1 MDQDRFQQLGKRL
14 PACLLV
20 LLAILAYLP
29 ALDAGFIIDDTLY
42 VTDDARM
49 ETLGGLGRIWTEVVG
64 PQYKHQYY
72 PMTSTAFWVQHQF
85 WSDDPFGYHL
95 VNVLLHAANAVLFW
109 LVLGRLAMPG
119 AWIAAAIFA
128 VHPVHVQSVAWVA
141 ELKNTLSAMFFLASA
156 LVYVG
161 WFRDGPRKWAGYA
174 LGMVLFV
181 AALLSKSATCLLP
194 AALLVVLWWTR
205 RRLQRRDLVA
215 LAPLVAVGL
224 SFVAVTVYLEA
235 VHGGAAGSGFSQSA
249 LERGL
254 VAGRMLWFY
263 TGKIVWPAELIFIYP
278 RWVIDAAAWWQYLF
292 PVSAIGV
299 LAALWWQRA
308 RIGRGPFAAVAFFFL
323 AVVPMAFVN
332 VAFTRLSWVSDHW
345 QYWASMGLI
354 ALAAGTA
361 ATHRGRWLPVAATAV
376 IGVLAVLTWDR
387 CLVYGSSERLW
398 RDTVTRNPDAWLAH
412 NNLANALQLQD
423 RFDEAEAG
431 YREAIR
437 LNPDFMKA
445 HYNLANALQARGRL
459 DEAVVH
465 FDRAVRL
472 DPEYADAHYN
482 FGNALRLA
490 GDLDEAI
497 ERYREA
503 LRLDPD
509 FHEAR
514 HNLRMAVALRHAAV
528 STP

>member
-1 MDQDRFQQLGKRL
+1 MDQDRIKQLGSLL

-20 LLAILAYLP
+20 LLVILAFLP
-29 ALDAGFIIDDTLY
+29 ALDAGFIIDDSLY

-49 ETLGGLGRIWTEVVG
+49 ETPGGLGRIWTEVVG
-64 PQYKHQYY
+64 PRYKHQYY
-72 PMTSTAFWVQHQF
+72 PMTSTAFWVQHQV
-85 WSDDPFGYHL
+85 WGDEPFGYHL
-95 VNVLLHAANAVLFW
+95 VNVLLHAANAVLLW
-109 LVLGRLAMPG
+109 LVLRRLAMPG
-119 AWIAAAIFA
+119 AWIAAAVFA
-128 VHPVHVQSVAWVA
+128 VHPVHVQTVAWVA

-156 LVYVG
+156 LVLVG
-161 WFRDGPRKWAGYA
+161 WFRQEPRKWPGYA
-174 LGMVLFV
+174 LGMGLFV
-181 AALLSKSATCLLP
+181 CALLSKSATCLLP
-194 AALLVVLWWTR
+194 AALLVVLWWKQP
-205 RRLQRRDLVA
+205 RLQRRDLLA
-215 LAPLVAVGL
+215 LWPMVAVGL

-235 VHGGAAGSGFSQSA
+235 THGGASGGVFSQSA
-249 LERGL
+249 LDRVL
-254 VAGRMLWFY
+254 VAGRSLWFY
-263 TGKIVWPAELIFIYP
+263 AGKLAWPAELIFIYP
-278 RWVIDAAAWWQYLF
+278 RWAIDTAAWWQYLF

-308 RIGRGPFAAVAFFFL
+308 RLGKGPFAAVAFFFL

-354 ALAAGTA
+354 ALVAGTA

-387 CLVYGSSERLW
+387 CLDYGSSERLW

-445 HYNLANALQARGRL
+445 HYNLGNALQAGGRL

-465 FDRAVRL
+465 FAHAVRI
-472 DPEYADAHYN
+472 DPDYAHAHYN
-482 FGNALRLA
+482 FGNALRLS
-490 GDLDEAI
+490 GQLDEAI
-497 ERYREA
+497 EQYRDA
-503 LRLDPD
+503 VRLDPE
-509 FHEAR
+509 FHVAE
-514 HNLRMAVALRHAAV
+514 HNLRMTEVIRQAAV
-528 STP
+528 SAP

>member
-1 MDQDRFQQLGKRL
+1 M
-14 PACLLV
+14 
-20 LLAILAYLP
+20 
-29 ALDAGFIIDDTLY
+29 
-42 VTDDARM
+42 
-49 ETLGGLGRIWTEVVG
+49 
-64 PQYKHQYY
+64 
-72 PMTSTAFWVQHQF
+72 
-85 WSDDPFGYHL
+85 
-95 VNVLLHAANAVLFW
+95 
-109 LVLGRLAMPG
+109 
-119 AWIAAAIFA
+119 
-128 VHPVHVQSVAWVA
+128 
-141 ELKNTLSAMFFLASA
+141 
-156 LVYVG
+156 
-161 WFRDGPRKWAGYA
+161 
-174 LGMVLFV
+174 
-181 AALLSKSATCLLP
+181 
-194 AALLVVLWWTR
+194 
-205 RRLQRRDLVA
+205 
-215 LAPLVAVGL
+215 VAVGL

-235 VHGGAAGSGFSQSA
+235 THGGASGGVFSQSA
-249 LERGL
+249 LDRVL
-254 VAGRMLWFY
+254 VAGRSLWFY
-263 TGKIVWPAELIFIYP
+263 AGKLAWPAELIFIYP
-278 RWVIDAAAWWQYLF
+278 RWAIDTAAWWQYLF

-308 RIGRGPFAAVAFFFL
+308 RLGRGPFAAVAFFFL

-361 ATHRGRWLPVAATAV
+361 ATHRGRWLPAAATAV

-387 CLVYGSSERLW
+387 CLDYQSPERLW

-472 DPEYADAHYN
+472 DPGYADAHYN

-514 HNLRMAVALRHAAV
+514 HNLRMAVALRQAAV

>member
-1 MDQDRFQQLGKRL
+1 MGHDRIHQFGARL

-20 LLAILAYLP
+20 LLAIVAYLP
-29 ALDAGFIIDDTLY
+29 ALDGGFIIDDTLY
-42 VTDDARM
+42 VTEDTRM
-49 ETLGGLGRIWTEVVG
+49 ESAGGLGRIWTEVVG
-64 PQYKHQYY
+64 PEYRHQYY
-72 PMTSTAFWVQHQF
+72 PMTSSAFWLQYRL
-85 WSDDPFGYHL
+85 WGDEPFGYHL
-95 VNVLLHAANAVLFW
+95 VNVLLHAANAVLLW
-109 LVLGRLAMPG
+109 LVLRRLAMPG
-119 AWIAAAIFA
+119 ALLAAAVFA
-128 VHPVHVQSVAWVA
+128 VHPVHVQTVAWVA

-156 LVYVG
+156 FVFVG
-161 WFRDGPRKWAGYA
+161 WFRREPRTWPGYA

-181 AALLSKSATCLLP
+181 CALLSKSATCLLP
-194 AALLVVLWWTR
+194 AALLVVLWWKQP
-205 RRLQRRDLVA
+205 RLERRDLLA

-224 SFVAVTVYLEA
+224 SFVLVTVYLEA
-235 VHGGAAGSGFSQSA
+235 VHGGARGGGFSQPV

-254 VAGRMLWFY
+254 VAGRALWFY
-263 TGKIVWPAELIFIYP
+263 AGKLVWPAELIFIYP
-278 RWVIDAAAWWQYLF
+278 RWAVDAGTWWQYLF
-292 PVSAIGV
+292 PVSAIAV
-299 LAALWWQRA
+299 LTALWRQRT

-354 ALAAGTA
+354 ALVAGTA
-361 ATHRGRWLPVAATAV
+361 ATHRGRWLPPAATLL
-376 IGVLAVLTWDR
+376 IGVLALRTWDR
-387 CLVYGSSERLW
+387 CLDYGTGERLW

-423 RFDEAEAG
+423 RFEEAEAG

-445 HYNLANALQARGRL
+445 HYNLANALQARGDL
-459 DEAVVH
+459 DVAVMH
-465 FDRAVRL
+465 FDRAVHL
-472 DPEYADAHYN
+472 DPDYADAHYN

-490 GDLDEAI
+490 GRLDEAI

-503 LRLDPD
+503 VRLDPE
-509 FHEAR
+509 FLVAR
-514 HNLRMAVALRHAAV
+514 HNLRMTVALQQAAV

>member
-1 MDQDRFQQLGKRL
+1 MDQDRIQQLGTRL

-42 VTDDARM
+42 VTGDVRM
-49 ETLGGLGRIWTEVVG
+49 EMPGGLGRIWTEVVG

-85 WSDDPFGYHL
+85 WGDDPFGYHL
-95 VNVLLHAANAVLFW
+95 VNVLLHAANAVLLW

-156 LVYVG
+156 FVFVG
-161 WFRDGPRKWAGYA
+161 WFRREPRTWPGYA
-174 LGMVLFV
+174 LAMLLFV
-181 AALLSKSATCLLP
+181 GALLSKSATCLLP
-194 AALLVVLWWTR
+194 AALLVVLWWKQP
-205 RRLQRRDLVA
+205 RLERRDLLA
-215 LAPLVAVGL
+215 LAPLVVVGL
-224 SFVAVTVYLEA
+224 TFVLVTVYLEA
-235 VHGGAAGSGFSQSA
+235 VHAGAAGGGFSQSA
-249 LERGL
+249 VERGL
-254 VAGRMLWFY
+254 VAGRAVWFY
-263 TGKIVWPAELIFIYP
+263 AGKLLWPAELIFIYP
-278 RWVIDAAAWWQYLF
+278 RWAVDAGAWWQYLF
-292 PVSAIGV
+292 PASAIGV

-308 RIGRGPFAAVAFFFL
+308 RIGRGPFAATAFFFL

-361 ATHRGRWLPVAATAV
+361 ATYRGRWLPAAATLV
-376 IGVLAVLTWDR
+376 IGVLALRTWDR
-387 CLVYGSSERLW
+387 CLDYESPERLW
-398 RDTVTRNPDAWLAH
+398 RDTVARNPDAWLAH
-412 NNLANALQLQD
+412 NNLANALQQQD

-445 HYNLANALQARGRL
+445 HYNLANALQARGEL
-459 DEAVVH
+459 YSATVH
-465 FDRAVRL
+465 FEHAIRL
-472 DPEYADAHYN
+472 DPEFADAYYN
-482 FGNALRLA
+482 LGNALRMSGRL
-490 GDLDEAI
+490 GEAI
-497 ERYREA
+497 ERYRVA
-503 LRLDPD
+503 VMLKPD
-509 FHEAR
+509 FHVAR
-514 HNLRMAVALRHAAV
+514 HNLQMTVLLRQAAV